1 LLFDIHLFRLP
12 IFRTFLILFARPSAV
27 AEGWIYAVDFSFAD
41 IEQWGPVAA
50 NVSFCRR
57 RRWVRHRV
65 AALDVFEPLDD
76 GACVLF
82 RFRFSVFAVLLS

>member
-1 LLFDIHLFRLP
+1 MFSGRFAATLFTASQNNVKIMSVPHFRFLLFFSHL
-12 IFRTFLILFARPSAV
+12 TSVPSD
-27 AEGWIYAVDFSFAD
+27 GWVYAVDFSIAD

-76 GACVLF
+76 GA
-82 RFRFSVFAVLLS
+82 

>member
-1 LLFDIHLFRLP
+1 
-12 IFRTFLILFARPSAV
+12 V
-27 AEGWIYAVDFSFAD
+27 YAVDFSFSD
-41 IEQWGPVAA
+41 MEQWGPVAA

-76 GACVLF
+76 GACECARLACAMIVL
-82 RFRFSVFAVLLS
+82 VPC